1 MSKLQTA
8 LLWLTVPA
16 LFTLRLTD
24 TRLARRQEMRTV
36 FIDSI
41 SRLMLVAATLWMIV
55 VGNWGTAALLIGLLA
70 ALTLI
75 RALTTAWLLGQAKAA
90 HR

>member
-1 MSKLQTA
+1 
-8 LLWLTVPA
+8 
-16 LFTLRLTD
+16 
-24 TRLARRQEMRTV
+24 MRTV

-55 VGNWGTAALLIGLLA
+55 LGNWGTAALLVGLLA

-75 RALTTAWLLGQAKAA
+75 RALTTAWLIGRAKAA